1 LAILS
6 EVVKIGTKWGGRSM
20 SFVTTFGRSSLLGLI
35 GPGHGI

>member
-6 EVVKIGTKWGGRSM
+6 EVVKIGTKWGRSM